1 MAITVSFNRFSKFF
15 SGVSYGTA
23 FHSRHC
29 VEAYKYTYLLTDQ
42 FLVDRYV
49 WQFYG
54 ITAKPGGVKFFLLQ
68 GLECYKNTQ
77 IKAYDNTTNRPR
89 SNISVTL

>member
-1 MAITVSFNRFSKFF
+1 MGRHFTPDTVLSLIN
-15 SGVSYGTA
+15 TL
-23 FHSRHC
+23 
-29 VEAYKYTYLLTDQ
+29 TYLLTDQ